1 MEENKEIEQELTQ
14 VSDTAEVETEAEQ
27 ELAEELVIEKKRYSI
42 SYEMFDNAYTVFQK
56 KYVYPRAYIMCGL
69 LAALAVAN
77 IVNTIISGA
86 NSIMSYLLVAACL
99 ALAAINIYNPRKVK
113 RNLMQSIS
121 GIENDVY
128 TLEVYNDKLTIG
140 TVLDPV
146 EQRDE
151 GPEEY
156 EEVFGDT
163 GTQPEDIQKSDIY
176 INSTLRVT
184 ERAEYFMVY
193 IKRSMFYVIPKHA
206 LTDDETNKLAV
217 YFSSK
222 LGKYFVCEADK

>member
-14 VSDTAEVETEAEQ
+14 VTETAQTEEEEQ
-27 ELAEELVIEKKRYSI
+27 QELVIEKKRYSI
-42 SYEMFDNAYTVFQK
+42 SYDMFENAYTVFQK

-69 LAALAVAN
+69 LVALAIAN
-77 IVNTIISGA
+77 IVNTILGGA
-86 NSIMSYLLVAACL
+86 KGGIMSYLLVAACL
-99 ALAAINIYNPRKVK
+99 ALAAVNIYNPKKVK
-113 RNLMQSIS
+113 KNLMQSIR

-128 TLEVYNDKLTIG
+128 TLEVLPDKLTIG
-140 TVLDPV
+140 TVLDPI
-146 EQRDE
+146 EQRDSE
-151 GPEEY
+151 PEEY

-163 GTQPEDIQKSDIY
+163 EPAPEEIQKSDVY
-176 INSTLRVT
+176 INSQLRVT
-184 ERAEYFMVY
+184 ERADYFMVY

-206 LTDDETNKLAV
+206 LTDEEKVRLAM

>member
-1 MEENKEIEQELTQ
+1 MEENKELEQELTQ
-14 VSDTAEVETEAEQ
+14 AADNADTEAEQ
-27 ELAEELVIEKKRYSI
+27 QLVIEKKRYSI

-56 KYVYPRAYIMCGL
+56 KYVYPRAYIMCGVL
-69 LAALAVAN
+69 LALAIAN
-77 IVNTIISGA
+77 IVNTVINNA
-86 NSIMSYLLVAACL
+86 NSMMSYLLVAACL

-128 TLEVYNDKLTIG
+128 TLEVFPDKLVIG

-146 EQRDE
+146 EQRDSE
-151 GPEEY
+151 PEEY

-163 GTQPEDIQKSDIY
+163 GEDTEEIQKSEVY
-176 INSTLRVT
+176 INSQLRVT
-184 ERAEYFMVY
+184 ERAEFFMVY
-193 IKRSMFYVIPKHA
+193 IKKSMFYVIPKHA
-206 LTDDETNKLAV
+206 LTEDEISKLAL

-222 LGKYFVCEADK
+222 LGKYFTCEADK